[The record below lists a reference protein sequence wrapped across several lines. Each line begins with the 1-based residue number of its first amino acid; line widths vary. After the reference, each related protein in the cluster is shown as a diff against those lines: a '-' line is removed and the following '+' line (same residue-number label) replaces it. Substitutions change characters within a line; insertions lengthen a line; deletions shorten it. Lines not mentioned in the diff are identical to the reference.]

1 MDNSRNMTLLEAL
14 SAKQDAEVAQGK
26 AVSLSDLNNGM
37 KVLNKNKEYSLPKV
51 EPKIPHEAP
60 ESLSEEGF
68 LKTEDNENK

>member
-1 MDNSRNMTLLEAL
+1 MTLLEAL

-51 EPKIPHEAP
+51 ELR
-60 ESLSEEGF
+60 SLMRLQSHY
-68 LKTEDNENK
+68 LKKVS